1 MGSENRNFMADSP
14 GTGATQA
21 STQHPDPSAPTR
33 SRAFLLMLVAAAA
46 VSPLAINLYLP
57 SMPGMTV
64 ALGVDYAAVQFTLS
78 VYLAA
83 VALGQLVIG
92 PISDRYGR
100 RPVLLSGL
108 VLYVVGSLV
117 CMLAPSIGVLNMGR
131 VIQAIGGCAGLALSR
146 AIVRDI
152 YTKNEAASMIGYVTM
167 GMAVA
172 PMIAPTIGGVL
183 EAVYDWRASFAFLAI
198 FGTLTLI
205 VVYRLQRETNPYRGS
220 SGGMNRVVKGY
231 SALFRT
237 PAFWGYALT
246 AGFTASAFFAF
257 VAGAAYVVIDLM
269 GRTPLEYGMYFGL
282 VSIGYIIGNF
292 SSGRYASKVGP
303 HRMIH
308 LGCSVAAAAV
318 VAMAV
323 LHGLFPMAPLALF
336 LPMLFVGIGNGLV
349 LPSCLAGAVS
359 VKPEVAGAASGLAGS
374 LQIGCGA
381 TIAPVVGAL
390 VQSYGSAWPMLIV
403 SGISVSLAI
412 LMTKWLVK

>member
-1 MGSENRNFMADSP
+1 MGSENRHFTADSP
-14 GTGATQA
+14 EAGATRDSAQHSSSAA
-21 STQHPDPSAPTR
+21 STR

-100 RPVLLSGL
+100 RPVLLGGL
-108 VLYVVGSLV
+108 VLYIAGSLV
-117 CMLAPSIGVLNMGR
+117 CMLAPSIGVLNIGR

-146 AIVRDI
+146 AIVRDV

-167 GMAVA
+167 GMAIA

-183 EAVYDWRASFAFLAI
+183 EALYDWRASFAFLAT
-198 FGTLTLI
+198 FGLLTLI
-205 VVYRLQRETNPYRGS
+205 VVYRLQRETNPYRGGS
-220 SGGMNRVVKGY
+220 EGMGRVLKGY
-231 SALFRT
+231 GALFRT
-237 PAFWGYALT
+237 PVFWGYALT
-246 AGFTASAFFAF
+246 AGFTAAAFFAF

-269 GRTPLEYGMYFGL
+269 GRTPLEYGLYFGL
-282 VSIGYIIGNF
+282 VSVGYIIGNF
-292 SSGRYASKVGP
+292 SSGRYAAKVGP

-308 LGCSVAAAAV
+308 IGCFLAATAVAA
-318 VAMAV
+318 MAI
-323 LHGLFPMAPLALF
+323 LHWVFPMAPLALF
-336 LPMLFVGIGNGLV
+336 LPMLFVGLGNGLV

-390 VQSYGSAWPMLIV
+390 VQSHGSAWPMLII
-403 SGISVSLAI
+403 SGVSVSLAI
-412 LMTKWLVK
+412 LTIRLAR

>member
-1 MGSENRNFMADSP
+1 
-14 GTGATQA
+14 
-21 STQHPDPSAPTR
+21 
-33 SRAFLLMLVAAAA
+33 MLVAAAA

-83 VALGQLVIG
+83 VALGQLIIG

-172 PMIAPTIGGVL
+172 PMIAPTIGGIL
-183 EAVYDWRASFAFLAI
+183 EAAYDWRASFAFLAI
-198 FGTLTLI
+198 FGALTLI
-205 VVYRLQRETNPYRGS
+205 VVFFLQRETNPYRGS

-231 SALFRT
+231 AALFRT

-292 SSGRYASKVGP
+292 SSGRYAAKVGP

-308 LGCSVAAAAV
+308 LGCSVAATAV

-412 LMTKWLVK
+412 LTTRWLVK

>member
-1 MGSENRNFMADSP
+1 
-14 GTGATQA
+14 
-21 STQHPDPSAPTR
+21 
-33 SRAFLLMLVAAAA
+33 MLVAAAA

-108 VLYVVGSLV
+108 VLYVVGSVV
-117 CMLAPSIGVLNMGR
+117 CMLAPTIGVLNIGR
-131 VIQAIGGCAGLALSR
+131 VIQAVGGCAGLALSR

-183 EAVYDWRASFAFLAI
+183 EALYDWRASFAFLAI
-198 FGTLTLI
+198 FGVLTLI
-205 VVYRLQRETNPYRGS
+205 VVYRLQHETNPYRGS
-220 SGGMNRVVKGY
+220 SGGMGRVVRGY
-231 SALFRT
+231 AALFHA

-246 AGFTASAFFAF
+246 AGFTAAAFFAF

-269 GRTPLEYGMYFGL
+269 GRTPLEYGLYFGL

-292 SSGRYASKVGP
+292 SSGRYAMKVGP
-303 HRMIH
+303 
-308 LGCSVAAAAV
+308 
-318 VAMAV
+318 
-323 LHGLFPMAPLALF
+323 
-336 LPMLFVGIGNGLV
+336 
-349 LPSCLAGAVS
+349 
-359 VKPEVAGAASGLAGS
+359 
-374 LQIGCGA
+374 
-381 TIAPVVGAL
+381 
-390 VQSYGSAWPMLIV
+390 
-403 SGISVSLAI
+403 
-412 LMTKWLVK
+412 